1 MAATLSVY
9 FKAIDQISE
18 KLNAIAD
25 SGRKVSDRLDELRNG
40 ANDAFERMQD
50 GSQRAGEAMN
60 NADRAAAQYASS
72 IGDAGK
78 ATGEASDGLDQF
90 ATKADEAEKEVREC
104 GEEAKKAGENSEDFG
119 KRGKE
124 AAITLGDALVAAGIV
139 KALKEI
145 GEAFVD
151 AAETAAEF
159 ETSMAKLST
168 IADDSVLGLDEMTQQ
183 VRELSMSSGR
193 SASDLAEAAYQ
204 AISASVDT
212 ADAVS
217 FVAQANKLAAGG
229 FTESATAVDVL
240 TTAINAYGMSAD
252 DANMIA
258 DRLINTQNLG
268 KTTVDE
274 LASSMGTVIPTAA
287 AFSVSLDNLASG
299 YVTLTRNGINTAN
312 ATTMLNG
319 MFSELAD
326 SGSEVA
332 GILIEKTGKS
342 FTQLMEEGASLG
354 DVIQILGDYVD
365 GDSTAFVNLWG
376 NIRAGRG
383 AINIFNA
390 GAEEFNNVMQQMEE
404 STGAADKAFQKMAN
418 TSEVTNR
425 KLQTATENLKIAV
438 GDVLMPVFDQFKEK
452 ATDVLNKITE
462 FVTEHPKVVAAIAA
476 GAAALGTFVAV
487 MTSVTIGVKLASAAW
502 AVFTAVLEVNPIVLA
517 AAAIAALVVGIAA
530 FVSATYE
537 AYDAEEQLTYSARA
551 HEEQLEELNQKYD
564 EAVEKYGAQSK
575 EAGELAVEIA
585 KLESSY
591 EHAGETI
598 GEFKARIEETGTAIA
613 DIRQKYDDNIKA
625 TDELFSGSTNLASQ
639 LMVLSESSDTTG
651 ANLEMMKGIVNRLN
665 SSYAD
670 LGLTIDDT
678 TGKLNMS
685 VDKLYD
691 VIQKDAENQKKQ
703 AATDAL
709 TDAIARFGEAR
720 KLLIESQHESGAAF
734 NAYKDAEE
742 QWRQEH
748 PILKD
753 FVGNAVMNWD
763 AEAKAAFNDWQ
774 VLSDAAVEASDQYK
788 QLESDIRDYCDAL
801 GYTTEETDQFIAQL
815 KESADAANGM
825 GDALAQVEDA
835 AQNTG
840 MTFEEFTSEME
851 SAFTRVQDQ
860 AKDLAAAYDQAREA
874 AESAVESSVGLF
886 EKIDKSAQDATQSA
900 MDMVEALKSQDEY
913 FRQYADNLE
922 KAKEYGIDESLVEK
936 LADGSQESAAQ
947 LDEIISHIESLGP
960 ATEEAKGYI
969 EELNTAFESVEEA
982 KDVLEETMVAMN
994 TTLTEQ
1000 TAEMQATMEQAVQ
1013 DLNLEGEAAEAGAAT
1028 MQAYLDQIVSIGSQ
1042 AVSEAQSIASQVQAA
1057 LSAASVSMSSAGGV
1071 SVAKHASGTTYGEN
1085 LYIAGEQG
1093 TELIVGRQGSEV
1105 FPASETAK
1113 ILNALAHQ
1121 QKEYQAPPAG
1131 VQEVV
1136 RTSNMNSKKDMTI
1149 TINGKGGFGIGSD
1162 SAIAEIKDSIMGNLE
1177 GTLMKLLMTEIYQE
1191 GAVAREF

>member
-9 FKAIDQISE
+9 FKAIDRISE
-18 KLNAIAD
+18 RLNAIAD
-25 SGRKVSDRLDELRNG
+25 SGRKVAEKMDELRNG
-40 ANDAFERMQD
+40 ANDAFDRMQS
-50 GSQRAGEAMN
+50 GSQRVGDAMGA
-60 NADRAAAQYASS
+60 ADKAASEYASS
-72 IGDAGK
+72 IGDAGR
-78 ATGEASDGLDQF
+78 ATSDAQQGFDQF
-90 ATKADEAEKEVREC
+90 ASSADQAEKEVKEY

-119 KRGKE
+119 KKGKD
-124 AAITLGDALVAAGIV
+124 AAIGLSEALAAAGIV

-145 GEAFVD
+145 GEGFIE
-151 AAETAAEF
+151 AAECAAEF

-168 IADDSVLGLDEMTQQ
+168 IADDSVMGLEEMTAQ
-183 VRELSMSSGR
+183 VMELSRSSGR

-252 DANMIA
+252 DAAMIS

-326 SGSEVA
+326 SGSTVGE
-332 GILIEKTGKS
+332 ILTEKTGKS
-342 FTQLMEEGASLG
+342 FAQLMEEGKTLG

-383 AINIFNA
+383 AVNIFNA
-390 GAEEFNNVMQQMEE
+390 GAEEFNHVMQEMEE
-404 STGAADKAFQKMAN
+404 STGAANEAFEKMAN
-418 TSEVTNR
+418 TSGVTQR
-425 KLQTATENLKIAV
+425 KLDTAAENVKIAIGNV
-438 GDVLMPVFDQFKEK
+438 VMPVFDDLKSS
-452 ATDVLNKITE
+452 ATEVLNKMSE
-462 FVTEHPKVVAAIAA
+462 FIDGHPKLVAAIAA

-487 MTSVTIGVKLASAAW
+487 VTGVAVAAKLGAA
-502 AVFTAVLEVNPIVLA
+502 AMALLTGSMAVNPIFLVA
-517 AAAIAALVVGIAA
+517 TAIAALVVGITA
-530 FVSATYE
+530 FVAATQD

-551 HEEQLEELNQKYD
+551 HEEQLESLNQQYD

-575 EAGELAVEIA
+575 EAGELAVEIE
-585 KLESSY
+585 KLKASY
-591 EHAGETI
+591 EYAGETI
-598 GEFKARIEETGTAIA
+598 GQFKARCEETTQALA
-613 DIRQKYDDNIKA
+613 EIRQKYDETIDSVNSL
-625 TDELFSGSTNLASQ
+625 ESGSTNLASQ
-639 LMVLSESSDTTG
+639 LLALSTQTDTTG
-651 ANLEMMKGIVNRLN
+651 ANLEMMKGIVNKLN
-665 SSYAD
+665 SSYED

-691 VIQKDAENQKKQ
+691 VIQQDAEAKKKE
-703 AATDAL
+703 AATTAL
-709 TDAIARFGEAR
+709 TDAIAEYGEKR
-720 KLLIESQHESGAAF
+720 KQYLDSIAEQKAAWDEFQKKSEQWVSDHPFLSQLNDSGLNLDEGVTNAF
-734 NAYKDAEE
+734 KDWEALQEIMEGNSTAIKDAEE
-742 QWRQEH
+742 SIREYCNTLGMSDEEQE
-748 PILKD
+748 
-753 FVGNAVMNWD
+753 
-763 AEAKAAFNDWQ
+763 
-774 VLSDAAVEASDQYK
+774 
-788 QLESDIRDYCDAL
+788 
-801 GYTTEETDQFIAQL
+801 QFIEQL
-815 KESADAANGM
+815 KESADAAK
-825 GDALAQVEDA
+825 DA
-835 AQNTG
+835 AASIEDTADAVNG
-840 MTFEEFTSEME
+840 MTFEDFTSEME

-860 AKDLAAAYDQAREA
+860 AKNLAEAYDQAREA

-886 EKIDKSAQDATQSA
+886 EKIDSSAKDATQSA
-900 MDMVEALKSQDEY
+900 TEMVEALKSQQEY
-913 FRQYADNLE
+913 FEQYASNLE
-922 KAKEYGIDESLVEK
+922 RAKEYGIDESLVEK

-947 LDEIISHIESLGP
+947 LDEIVSHIESLGP

-969 EELNTAFESVEEA
+969 EELNESFKSVEEA
-982 KDVLEETMVAMN
+982 KGVLEETMVAMN
-994 TTLTEQ
+994 TTLQEQ
-1000 TAEMQATMEQAVQ
+1000 TAAMQATMEQAVN

-1028 MQAYLDQIVSIGSQ
+1028 MQAYLDAITSYGSQ

-1057 LSAASVSMSSAGGV
+1057 LSAASVSASSLGGV
-1071 SVAKHASGTTYGEN
+1071 SISKHAAGTTYGEDV
-1085 LYIAGEQG
+1085 YIAGERG
-1093 TELIVGRQGSEV
+1093 AELILGRQGSEV

-1121 QKEYQAPPAG
+1121 KKEYPTPPDS
-1131 VQEVV
+1131 VQQVV
-1136 RTSNMNSKKDMTI
+1136 RTTNSNSKKDVNI
-1149 TINGKGGFGIGSD
+1149 TVNGKGGFGLSGD
-1162 SAIAEIKDSIMGNLE
+1162 SAVTQLKDSIMGSLE
-1177 GTLMKLLMTEIYQE
+1177 STIMKMLMTEVYQE

>member
-40 ANDAFERMQD
+40 ANDAFERMQS
-50 GSQRAGEAMN
+50 GSQRVGEAMGS
-60 NADRAAAQYASS
+60 ADKAAAQYASS
-72 IGDAGK
+72 INDAGK
-78 ATGEASDGLDQF
+78 ATSEASDGLDQF
-90 ATKADEAEKEVREC
+90 ANKADEAEKEVKEY

-119 KRGKE
+119 KKGKE
-124 AAITLGDALVAAGIV
+124 AALTLGDALVAAGVV

-145 GEAFVD
+145 GEAFID
-151 AAETAAEF
+151 AAESAAVF

-168 IADDSVLGLDEMTQQ
+168 IADESVLGMDEMRDQ
-183 VRELSMSSGR
+183 VMDLSMSSGR
-193 SASDLAEAAYQ
+193 AASDLAEAAYQ

-326 SGSEVA
+326 SGSTVGE
-332 GILIEKTGKS
+332 ILTEKTGKS
-342 FTQLMEEGASLG
+342 FTQLMEEGKTLG

-383 AINIFNA
+383 AVNIFNA
-390 GAEEFNNVMQQMEE
+390 GAEEFNAVMQQMEE

-418 TSEVTNR
+418 TSEVTGR
-425 KLQTATENLKIAV
+425 KLDTSIENLKIAI
-438 GDVLMPVFDQFKEK
+438 GDTLNPTIDKLKET
-452 ATDVLNKITE
+452 ATGAFNWMTDVI
-462 FVTEHPKVVAAIAA
+462 TEHPRVIQAIAA
-476 GAAALGTFVAV
+476 TAAGLGVFVAA
-487 MTSVTIGVKLASAAW
+487 TEGV
-502 AVFTAVLEVNPIVLA
+502 
-517 AAAIAALVVGIAA
+517 AIAIKIAKTALDLFNASMLANPAYLVMAGIVAATVAITAYIAA
-530 FVSATYE
+530 TQD
-537 AYDAEEQLTYSARA
+537 AYDAEEQLTYAARE
-551 HEEQLEELNQKYD
+551 HQQQLEELNQKYD

-575 EAGELAVEIA
+575 EAGELAVEIE
-585 KLESSY
+585 KLKSSY
-591 EHAGETI
+591 EYAGETI
-598 GEFKARIEETGTAIA
+598 GQFKARCEETTQALA
-613 DIRQKYDDNIKA
+613 DIRQKYDETIESV
-625 TDELFSGSTNLASQ
+625 TSLETGSTNLASQ
-639 LMVLSESSDTTG
+639 LLALSTQTDLTG
-651 ANLEMMKGIVNRLN
+651 ANLEMMKGIVNKLN
-665 SSYAD
+665 TSYED

-691 VIQKDAENQKKQ
+691 VVQKDAESKKKE
-703 AATDAL
+703 AATSAL
-709 TDAIARFGEAR
+709 TDAIAEYGEKR
-720 KLLIESQHESGAAF
+720 KQYLDSIAEQAAAWDEFEKKSEQWVSDHPFLSQLNDSGLNLDSGVTNAF
-734 NAYKDAEE
+734 KDWEALQEIMEGNSIAIKDAE
-742 QWRQEH
+742 
-748 PILKD
+748 
-753 FVGNAVMNWD
+753 N
-763 AEAKAAFNDWQ
+763 
-774 VLSDAAVEASDQYK
+774 S
-788 QLESDIRDYCDAL
+788 IREYCDTL
-801 GYTTEETDQFIAQL
+801 GMSEDEQEQFIEQL
-815 KESADAANGM
+815 RESADAAKEAALGIEETS
-825 GDALAQVEDA
+825 DAVNSMSFED
-835 AQNTG
+835 
-840 MTFEEFTSEME
+840 FTSEME

-860 AKDLAAAYDQAREA
+860 AKQLAEAYDQAREA

-886 EKIDKSAQDATQSA
+886 EKIDSSAQKATQSA
-900 MDMVEALKSQDEY
+900 TDMVEALKSQDEY

-922 KAKEYGIDESLVEK
+922 RAKEYGIDESLVEK

-960 ATEEAKGYI
+960 ATDEAKGYI
-969 EELNTAFESVEEA
+969 EELNESFKSVEEA
-982 KDVLEETMVAMN
+982 KSVLEETMVAMN

-1000 TAEMQATMEQAVQ
+1000 TAAMQATMDQAVQ
-1013 DLNLEGEAAEAGAAT
+1013 ELNLEGEAAEAGAAT
-1028 MQAYLDQIVSIGSQ
+1028 MQAYLDAIVSIGSQ

-1071 SVAKHASGTTYGEN
+1071 SVSKHASGTTYGEN

-1093 TELIVGRQGSEV
+1093 AELIVGRQGSEV

-1121 QKEYQAPPAG
+1121 EKEYQAPPAG
-1131 VQEVV
+1131 VTEVV
-1136 RTSNMNSKKDMTI
+1136 RTSNMNSKKDMNI
-1149 TINGKGGFGIGSD
+1149 TINGKGGFGLGSD
-1162 SAIAEIKDSIMGNLE
+1162 SAVTEIKNSIMGNLE
-1177 GTLMKLLMTEIYQE
+1177 NTIMKLLMTEIYQE